1 MQYFRPVLEHILVL
15 LGLHVPL
22 VLWSVFVTRRQ
33 APRGQMQSG
42 LIVTEPASMHPDA
55 PGIWKV
61 FIVSQEVG
69 RTRSDLSKQSKVTA
83 GIPWRV
89 LSFMTVA
96 QREKAELMAQTC
108 NPWG

>member
-1 MQYFRPVLEHILVL
+1 MSQNL
-15 LGLHVPL
+15 
-22 VLWSVFVTRRQ
+22 
-33 APRGQMQSG
+33 
-42 LIVTEPASMHPDA
+42 PACTQTPQEY
-55 PGIWKV
+55 GRYCL

-89 LSFMTVA
+89 LSFMTVS

-108 NPWG
+108 NPWGVRGYSGRRMALAVLDSVGRENKHLGLN